1 MGERRREKRAAMA
14 LRSVPML
21 RAREA
26 SSKVLNTCGSGRVAR
41 TSVSRRRSDRGVRL
55 HVVEAASGNGNGNGN
70 GNGTR
75 KSGTNPAGAAKLG
88 KDEAAWLAR
97 KGALD
102 AVMKDIEKQYGK
114 GIVTVLGDEA
124 AQAKVGMIP
133 TGVYTLDLALGGGIP
148 KGRIVE
154 VYGPESSGKTTLAM
168 HAIAEVQKRGGTA
181 VLVDAEHAFDPVY
194 SQKVGV
200 DIEKLIIVQ
209 AEAAEEALEVVDKFV
224 RSHAVDIICIDSV
237 AALVP
242 KAEIEGEMGAP
253 QIGLQA
259 RLMSQALRRINAN
272 ASKCNC
278 TVIFLN
284 QLRQKVGVI
293 FGNPEITSGGNALK
307 FYSSVRMD
315 IRRKETLRDSK
326 NAERGIKVRV
336 KVTKNKVAPPY
347 KIGVF
352 DIMFERGINKEASL
366 LDVAEE
372 LEVVQKKGSWYSLG
386 EDNIGQGRENAVQY
400 LLENEDV
407 YRMIEERVSMMLS
420 KESVSPQVIE
430 QVLSESEPFQAGE
443 DTASFLS
450 EDNNNLNEDPVGAG
464 QV

>member
-1 MGERRREKRAAMA
+1 M
-14 LRSVPML
+14 
-21 RAREA
+21 
-26 SSKVLNTCGSGRVAR
+26 
-41 TSVSRRRSDRGVRL
+41 
-55 HVVEAASGNGNGNGN
+55 
-70 GNGTR
+70 
-75 KSGTNPAGAAKLG
+75 
-88 KDEAAWLAR
+88 AR

-114 GIVTVLGDEA
+114 GIVTVLGDDA
-124 AQAKVGMIP
+124 AQAKVGMNP
-133 TGVYTLDLALGGGIP
+133 TGVFTLDLALGGGIP

-168 HAIAEVQKRGGTA
+168 HAIAQVQKEGGTA

-224 RSHAVDIICIDSV
+224 RSHAVDLICVDSV

-259 RLMSQALRRINAN
+259 RLMSQALRRLNAN

-278 TVIFLN
+278 TVLFLN
-284 QLRQKVGVI
+284 QLRMKVGVI

-315 IRRKETLRDSK
+315 IRRRETLRDSK
-326 NAERGIKVRV
+326 NTEKGIRVRV

-347 KIGVF
+347 KLAEF
-352 DIMFERGINKEASL
+352 DIMFEGGINREASL
-366 LDVAEE
+366 LDVAEQ
-372 LEVVQKKGSWYSLG
+372 LEVVEKKGSWYSL
-386 EDNIGQGRENAVQY
+386 DDSNIGQGRERTVQF
-400 LLENEDV
+400 LLENEGV
-407 YRMIEERVSMMLS
+407 YKDIEERVAQKIERQRQVQMPTT
-420 KESVSPQVIE
+420 PQEVE
-430 QVLSESEPFQAGE
+430 EEEGFLDDTTPFQANENG
-443 DTASFLS
+443 
-450 EDNNNLNEDPVGAG
+450 NNNFLKEDGPV

>member
-1 MGERRREKRAAMA
+1 MRAMKLKGAAATCRSSVAPPHARRGTRTTCQGERRRKLKPCRA
-14 LRSVPML
+14 
-21 RAREA
+21 
-26 SSKVLNTCGSGRVAR
+26 KG
-41 TSVSRRRSDRGVRL
+41 
-55 HVVEAASGNGNGNGN
+55 GNGNG
-70 GNGTR
+70 
-75 KSGTNPAGAAKLG
+75 KE
-88 KDEAAWLAR
+88 DAAWMAR

-114 GIVTVLGDEA
+114 GIVTVLGDDA
-124 AQAKVGMIP
+124 AQAKVGMNP
-133 TGVYTLDLALGGGIP
+133 TGVFTLDLALGGGIP

-168 HAIAEVQKRGGTA
+168 HAIAQVQKEGGTA

-224 RSHAVDIICIDSV
+224 RSHAVDLICVDSV

-259 RLMSQALRRINAN
+259 RLMSQALRRLNAN

-278 TVIFLN
+278 TVLFLN
-284 QLRQKVGVI
+284 QLRMKVGVI

-315 IRRKETLRDSK
+315 IRRRETLRDSK
-326 NAERGIKVRV
+326 NTEKGIRVRV

-347 KIGVF
+347 KLAEF
-352 DIMFERGINKEASL
+352 DIMFEGGINREASL
-366 LDVAEE
+366 LDVAEQ
-372 LEVVQKKGSWYSLG
+372 LEVVEKKGSWYSL
-386 EDNIGQGRENAVQY
+386 DDSNIGQGRERTVQF
-400 LLENEDV
+400 LLENEGV
-407 YRMIEERVSMMLS
+407 YKDIEERVAQKIERQRQVQMPTT
-420 KESVSPQVIE
+420 PQEVE
-430 QVLSESEPFQAGE
+430 VEEEEGFLDDTTPFQANENG
-443 DTASFLS
+443 
-450 EDNNNLNEDPVGAG
+450 NNNFLKEDGPV

>member
-1 MGERRREKRAAMA
+1 M
-14 LRSVPML
+14 S
-21 RAREA
+21 RARVSA
-26 SSKVLNTCGSGRVAR
+26 AATSAGPKLHLQNSIRSPFSRHSGNKRLSQRVGTQTPCYAKGSGRE
-41 TSVSRRRSDRGVRL
+41 D
-55 HVVEAASGNGNGNGN
+55 
-70 GNGTR
+70 
-75 KSGTNPAGAAKLG
+75 
-88 KDEAAWLAR
+88 DAAWEAR

-114 GIVTVLGDEA
+114 GIVTVLGEEA
-124 AQAKVGMIP
+124 AKAKVGMIP
-133 TGVYTLDLALGGGIP
+133 TGVHTLDLALGGGIP
-148 KGRIVE
+148 EGRIVE

-209 AEAAEEALEVVDKFV
+209 AEAAEEALEVVDKFA

-242 KAEIEGEMGAP
+242 KAEIEGEMGSP

-259 RLMSQALRRINAN
+259 RLMSQALRRLNAN

-278 TVIFLN
+278 TVVFLN

-307 FYSSVRMD
+307 FYSSVRLD
-315 IRRKETLRDSK
+315 IRRKETLRDSN
-326 NAERGIKVRV
+326 NAEKGIKVRV

-352 DIMFERGINKEASL
+352 DIMFERGINKAGSL
-366 LDVAEE
+366 LDAAEE
-372 LEVVQKKGSWYSLG
+372 LDVVERKGSWYSMEG
-386 EDNIGQGRENAVQY
+386 ESLGQGREQACQF
-400 LLENEDV
+400 LRENDEI
-407 YRMIEERVSMMLS
+407 YR
-420 KESVSPQVIE
+420 KIE
-430 QVLSESEPFQAGE
+430 QRVL
-443 DTASFLS
+443 
-450 EDNNNLNEDPVGAG
+450 G
-464 QV
+464 QPERPTEANGRKEEEEEAPTK

>member
-1 MGERRREKRAAMA
+1 M
-14 LRSVPML
+14 
-21 RAREA
+21 
-26 SSKVLNTCGSGRVAR
+26 RVQ
-41 TSVSRRRSDRGVRL
+41 S
-55 HVVEAASGNGNGNGN
+55 AASGSQRAVHTGVGIFRFSSHKKRSSRARLPGPCRAK
-70 GNGTR
+70 GKGG
-75 KSGTNPAGAAKLG
+75 KS
-88 KDEAAWLAR
+88 DDAAWQAR

-114 GIVTVLGDEA
+114 GIVQVLGDEA
-124 AQAKVGMIP
+124 AQAKVAMFP
-133 TGVYTLDLALGGGIP
+133 TGVHTLDLALGGGIP

-168 HAIAEVQKRGGTA
+168 HAIAEVQRTGGTA

-209 AEAAEEALEVVDKFV
+209 AEAAEEALEVVDKFA
-224 RSHAVDIICIDSV
+224 RSHAVDIIVIDSV

-242 KAEIEGEMGAP
+242 KAEIEGEMGSP

-259 RLMSQALRRINAN
+259 RLMSQALRRLNAN

-278 TVIFLN
+278 TVVFLN

-307 FYSSVRMD
+307 FYSSVRLD

-326 NAERGIKVRV
+326 NEEKGIKVRV

-352 DIMFERGINKEASL
+352 DIMFDRGINKEASL

-372 LEVVQKKGSWYSLG
+372 LEVVEKKGSWYSLDG
-386 EDNIGQGRENAVQY
+386 TNIGQGRENTVQY
-400 LLENEDV
+400 LLENKGV
-407 YRMIEERVSMMLS
+407 YKAIEETVSL
-420 KESVSPQVIE
+420 K
-430 QVLSESEPFQAGE
+430 LSERAAGGVPSLENVADQQHQESLFEDGAGIRSWSEGG
-443 DTASFLS
+443 
-450 EDNNNLNEDPVGAG
+450 DPVEDLAG
-464 QV
+464 QSSSSY